1 MESGFIQSS
10 LDHSLFIQR
19 KGSDMVVIL
28 VYADDMLVTGNNL
41 TLIEHTKSILHKAFK
56 IKDLGELKF
65 FLGMKF
71 SRSAKGILMNQRK
84 YAMKIISD
92 LGLGSVKPAWS
103 PLEANVKLT
112 V

>member
-1 MESGFIQSS
+1 MESYFIQSS

-19 KGSDMVVIL
+19 KGSDIVVIL
-28 VYADDMLVTGNNL
+28 VYVDDMLVTGSSL

-56 IKDLGELKF
+56 IKDVGELKF
-65 FLGMKF
+65 FLGMEF

-92 LGLGSVKPAWS
+92 LGLGSAKPAWTHLK
-103 PLEANVKLT
+103 PM
-112 V
+112 